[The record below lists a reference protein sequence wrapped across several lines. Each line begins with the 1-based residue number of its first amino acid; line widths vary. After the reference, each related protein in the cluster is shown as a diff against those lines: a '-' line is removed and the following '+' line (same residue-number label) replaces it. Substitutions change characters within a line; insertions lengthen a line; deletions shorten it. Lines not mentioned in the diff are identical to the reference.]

1 MEEEKKGLKSRLDEL
16 NEKLDTITQETK
28 VRKKLKKQHF
38 KVPFRVKSQLK
49 KLALKGKVQVILL
62 QNNRNIKPTVAQ
74 IKDGMILIG
83 DKVYN
88 GSSEGIW
95 LWNGK
100 FPTVLLPE
108 WDLNPI
114 TPPKLQEEAV
124 DKKRLADPQTFI
136 IRAMMY
142 KEALQ
147 PKALAGKTIIWII
160 IGAIVVLYVLFA
172 GGGFGG
178 G

>member
-16 NEKLDTITQETK
+16 NEKLDAITEETK

-38 KVPFRVKSQLK
+38 KLPFRVKSQLK
-49 KLALKGKVQVILL
+49 KLALKNKVQIILL
-62 QNNRNIKPTVAQ
+62 QNNRNIKTTIGD
-74 IKDGMILIG
+74 IKDGMIVLG

-100 FPTVLLPE
+100 FPTVILPE

-114 TPPKLQEEAV
+114 TPKELHEEAIEE
-124 DKKRLADPQTFI
+124 KRLADPQTFI
-136 IRAMMY
+136 IRALMY
-142 KEALQ
+142 KEMLQ
-147 PKALAGKTIIWII
+147 PKTIAGKTIIWVI
-160 IGAIVVLYVLFA
+160 IGGIVVFYVLFA
-172 GGGFGG
+172 GS
-178 G
+178 